1 MTITFNRH
9 FSEKF
14 ERKDKHLILP
24 VYPLNHNLG
33 RTESKIPF
41 EFIFDTGAMMTMI
54 PVSLAK
60 QFKYN
65 TLPTIL
71 TTVFGGVVP
80 EAHITVDFKRV
91 PGLKIANKYVSGVVI
106 AIPSNP
112 KERAYHK
119 FGINILGQNVL
130 EYFNYFTDTAND
142 RVYFQENPHPKPISE
157 ETRCEKI
164 LTTL

>member
-1 MTITFNRH
+1 MTITFDKY

-24 VYPLNHNLG
+24 IYPLNHNLG
-33 RTESKIPF
+33 QTESKIPF

-54 PVSLAK
+54 PVSLAN

-65 TLPTIL
+65 TLPTL
-71 TTVFGGVVP
+71 CTTVFGGVVP
-80 EAHITVDFKRV
+80 EACITVDFKRI
-91 PGLKIANKYVSGVVI
+91 PGLKIAKIYIEEVVV

-112 KERAYHK
+112 NEEAYHK

-130 EYFNYFTDTAND
+130 EYFNYYTDTAND
-142 RVYFQENPHPKPISE
+142 RIYFQENPSPKPISQY
-157 ETRCEKI
+157 
-164 LTTL
+164 TTCRGVR